1 MTISWLWAV
10 FTLAA
15 TVSQTFRNAMQRAL
29 TGPLGTVGATHV
41 RFLFGLPFALVFLG
55 LARLALGLP
64 VPAPS
69 PASLGWTALGAMAQ
83 IVATA
88 LMLASMRER
97 SFVVSI
103 AYTKTEPVQVALFGL
118 IFLGERPTPT
128 LILAIVIATAGVMLM
143 SWPKSGP
150 QSGPAGAQGHWRPA
164 AMGVV
169 SGGFFA
175 LSAIGFRG
183 GVLALDT
190 PSFVMAATTT
200 LATGL
205 AIQTA
210 TLTLYLLLFDRA
222 RLAAILRMWRQSLPA
237 GFAGALASQFWFL
250 AFALTSAARVRTL
263 ALVEVILAQIVS
275 RRIFSEGVSAR
286 EWLGMALIL
295 IGVAILING

>member
-1 MTISWLWAV
+1 MAISWLWAV

-64 VPAPS
+64 VPAPNA
-69 PASLGWTALGAMAQ
+69 ASLGWTALGAMAQ

-118 IFLGERPTPT
+118 IFLGERPTPM

-150 QSGPAGAQGHWRPA
+150 KHEAGAPGHWRPA

-175 LSAIGFRG
+175 LSAIGFRA

-190 PSFVMAATTT
+190 PSFAMAATTT

-210 TLTLYLLLFDRA
+210 TLTLYLLLFDRG